1 MPRPTEC
8 CRALTGAV
16 RCDAQLYYPD
26 YLGLNP
32 ILTMVRLLPMFV
44 TGVMCNVV
52 VALVVGHVPVVL
64 LISTFRSIRIG
75 QSPLT
80 STMHLSRFQSSARSG
95 PDSPVCSSP

>member
-1 MPRPTEC
+1 M
-8 CRALTGAV
+8 
-16 RCDAQLYYPD
+16 RCDAQLYYQD

-64 LISTFRSIRIG
+64 LISMFRLLSHSFIPID

-80 STMHLSRFQSSARSG
+80 FTMHLSRFQSSARSG
-95 PDSPVCSSP
+95 PGSQVCSSP